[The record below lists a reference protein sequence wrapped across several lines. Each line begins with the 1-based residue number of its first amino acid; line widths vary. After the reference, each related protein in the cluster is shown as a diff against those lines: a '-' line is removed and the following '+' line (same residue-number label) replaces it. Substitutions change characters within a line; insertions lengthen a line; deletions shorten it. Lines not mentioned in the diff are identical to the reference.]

1 MLKQIHIMHEY
12 ASIHPSIINNSTR
25 ITITMMIIVIT
36 IIHTCI
42 DPDDSVGELMRVD
55 MMQEIESLAGYG
67 VGYFHLL
74 LSLILF

>member
-1 MLKQIHIMHEY
+1 MSAYIVREY
-12 ASIHPSIINNSTR
+12 ASIHPSIINN
-25 ITITMMIIVIT
+25 ITIIVIT
-36 IIHTCI
+36 VIIIMIQQSTIHTCI

-74 LSLILF
+74 LSLVLL